1 MSAAITMRRLAVQ
14 DFTGRQE
21 IWHITLITNIYIE
34 RCSVNT
40 RRNGVKI
47 YYRSQAFWQASAAVN
62 LPAQIDNE
70 QYQGLNGF
78 NERCC
83 AYGSAIA
90 VLTEQ
95 KFPDSNNFLVN
106 EEPESE
112 QLRRG

>member
-1 MSAAITMRRLAVQ
+1 MVLM
-14 DFTGRQE
+14 
-21 IWHITLITNIYIE
+21 N
-34 RCSVNT
+34 
-40 RRNGVKI
+40 
-47 YYRSQAFWQASAAVN
+47 
-62 LPAQIDNE
+62 
-70 QYQGLNGF
+70 
-78 NERCC
+78 